1 MAVVMFFM
9 TFELSIVLSA
19 GNDSKEILFCCRGG
33 SNVPSALWKREDVSY
48 GFLRLD
54 FQAP

>member
-33 SNVPSALWKREDVSY
+33 SN
-48 GFLRLD
+48 
-54 FQAP
+54 